1 MLNFLGRQRKDNSIA
16 RFNPE
21 DEADT
26 LVILQEN

>member
-1 MLNFLGRQRKDNSIA
+1 MFNFLGRRRKDSSLA